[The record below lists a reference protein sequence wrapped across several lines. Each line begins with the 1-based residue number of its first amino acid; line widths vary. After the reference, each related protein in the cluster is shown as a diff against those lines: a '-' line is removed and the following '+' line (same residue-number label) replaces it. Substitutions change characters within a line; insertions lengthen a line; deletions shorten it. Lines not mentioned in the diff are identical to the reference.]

1 MISAA
6 LAILETDEQRNELS
20 EIYETNKNRFYAIA
34 FEHLHN
40 KDDAEDAIQESFLR
54 IAKSPDKFFSI
65 DNNKRINYICI
76 IIRNVSVD
84 FFKKNVKNKNES
96 NELSDDLIY
105 ENDISPLE
113 NSLLSK
119 VSHTELMSFIKNLP
133 VLQRNVLFLTCLS
146 ELSIDETA
154 KILKISKTA
163 VNQRLYLARKSIKE
177 YIEERSKNDE

>member
-40 KDDAEDAIQESFLR
+40 KDDVEDAIQETFLR
-54 IAKSPDKFFSI
+54 IAKNPDKFFSLS
-65 DNNKRINYICI
+65 DNKRINYICVI
-76 IIRNVSVD
+76 LRNVSVD
-84 FFKKNVKNKNES
+84 IFKKNVKTETD
-96 NELSDDLIY
+96 ELSEELMFQ
-105 ENDISPLE
+105 NDISPLE
-113 NSLLSK
+113 NSLLNK
-119 VSHTELMSFIKNLP
+119 VSHEDLMDFIKNLP
-133 VLQRNVLFLTCLS
+133 ILQRNVLFLTCLS

-163 VNQRLYLARKSIKE
+163 VNQRLYLARNSIREYIKE
-177 YIEERSKNDE
+177 RGKNNE

>member
-1 MISAA
+1 MISDA

-54 IAKSPDKFFSI
+54 IAKNPDKFFTLSDSKKI
-65 DNNKRINYICI
+65 SYICVVL
-76 IIRNVSVD
+76 RNVSAD
-84 FFKKNVKNKNES
+84 IFKKNVKSEAD
-96 NELSDDLIY
+96 ELSEDLMFQ
-105 ENDISPLE
+105 NDISPLE
-113 NSLLSK
+113 NSLLNK
-119 VSHTELMSFIKNLP
+119 ISHEELMGFIKNLP
-133 VLQRNVLFLTCLS
+133 ILQRNVLFLTCLS

-163 VNQRLYLARKSIKE
+163 VNQRLYLARKSIRE
-177 YIEERSKNDE
+177 YIKERSENNE

>member
-20 EIYETNKNRFYAIA
+20 EIYEASKNRFYAIA

-54 IAKSPDKFFSI
+54 IAKSPDKFFALS
-65 DNNKRINYICI
+65 NNKRINYICAI
-76 IIRNVSVD
+76 LRNVSVD
-84 FFKKNVKNKNES
+84 IFKKNVKTETD
-96 NELSDDLIY
+96 ELSEDLMFQD
-105 ENDISPLE
+105 DISPLE
-113 NSLLSK
+113 NSLLNK
-119 VSHTELMSFIKNLP
+119 VSHEDLMDFIKNLP
-133 VLQRNVLFLTCLS
+133 ILQRNVLFLTCLS

-163 VNQRLYLARKSIKE
+163 ANQRLYLARKAIKE
-177 YIEERSKNDE
+177 YVEERSVRDE